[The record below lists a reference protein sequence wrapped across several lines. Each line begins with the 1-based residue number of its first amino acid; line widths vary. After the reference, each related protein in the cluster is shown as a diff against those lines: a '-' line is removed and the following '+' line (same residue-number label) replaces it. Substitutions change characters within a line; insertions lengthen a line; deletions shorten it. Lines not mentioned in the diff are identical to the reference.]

1 MIEDYDPPAEF
12 ETGSEP
18 GVAKFAEL
26 ICGEDF
32 QDEIFMMMND
42 EHHWED
48 DDMSLRD
55 RLNCAQ
61 ANYMILTGLDEP
73 SYPALPEY
81 TPWMM
86 ETVSGDEV
94 GECRAGECRAEC
106 RAGDMVIAG
115 CGCWESGDD
124 FWQFHEDEG
133 KF

>member
-1 MIEDYDPPAEF
+1 MKTVFQFLALANAASPMQVIILEL
-12 ETGSEP
+12 P
-18 GVAKFAEL
+18 GTPSVIF
-26 ICGEDF
+26 DF
-32 QDEIFMMMND
+32 QGRS
-42 EHHWED
+42 
-48 DDMSLRD
+48 MSLRD